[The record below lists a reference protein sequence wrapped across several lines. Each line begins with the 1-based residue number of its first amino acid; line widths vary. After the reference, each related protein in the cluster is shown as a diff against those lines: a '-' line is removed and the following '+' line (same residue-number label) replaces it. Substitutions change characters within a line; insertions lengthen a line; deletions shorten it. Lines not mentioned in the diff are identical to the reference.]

1 MRMNIKVPIAG
12 SMSYTADL
20 RAVFS
25 YTRDTI
31 KEPGLNVS
39 EAPRASALGISGKA
53 KRNSAEATRLRPLGY
68 VAVASRHSS
77 PCSRTGHPGEG
88 E

>member
-1 MRMNIKVPIAG
+1 MEGRERLDERVQD
-12 SMSYTADL
+12 S
-20 RAVFS
+20 
-25 YTRDTI
+25 
-31 KEPGLNVS
+31 S
-39 EAPRASALGISGKA
+39 EAPRASARGISGKA
-53 KRNSAEATRLRPLGY
+53 KRNSAEATRLRPAGY